1 MLSRLQDEGRG
12 GGRNGV
18 GGGRKGGRGLVQR
31 PNSLHMSFG
40 LLILQSAA
48 GKYIEN
54 PPFPSPLIARI

>member
-1 MLSRLQDEGRG
+1 MHVIKAARRRKRG
-12 GGRNGV
+12 GQKWGRRGGAKGEGV
-18 GGGRKGGRGLVQR
+18 S